1 MDVDPLCIIIVK
13 NGSRGDRLLFRY
25 PYSDEVTLE
34 TKIKDKRPT
43 PYSLITEDN
52 IQTPPEPHTSNI
64 SNGKLVGFHDKTL
77 SNLFAVKSE
86 LSDSKFE
93 LKVNDVRFVGHPL
106 RLNPTL
112 VRVSTQGKRKPSTII
127 LVNIVFALK
136 ATINHD
142 VVNCYHDL
150 SKRLGIALRHEEYRC
165 QFLSSQA
172 KIMLAAHDEATQ
184 LPEDGQVSPFQL
196 ILDRSLLAQHLKQAY
211 DELCGS
217 GIVQLRLNNWIE
229 VSFCLPQKV
238 HRSLATGLPVDC
250 EGLLKGL
257 KALKPY
263 HTFLLLVERAELLHS
278 LSPDASPALWRLLH
292 VEESHL
298 TPFFTLAADADLTL
312 TQVFMLVGHLVY
324 WGKATIIYPV
334 CSTNVY
340 VLSPHAPTVIN
351 SQLADAFRDEFP
363 GASLHVTLADFSLP
377 TSLSDKCH
385 PINSPIQQQEQ
396 VQQILWLLKHGLLQQ
411 LHTFIYLAP
420 TLTLDTDNSRGSSR
434 EIGGTGPLGSHGTS
448 SPASTSIP
456 TPTVHEPPPLSQEPA
471 SLTSQQPP
479 GHHPDITQDALH
491 RAAVQLSHPASES
504 DLGSVCS
511 DERSPSPGVTL
522 GTTPELSVHHQLD
535 SVLSLAEKEM
545 VMKVE
550 AAQNPEDLKLF
561 AKLCVYFRGHH
572 HLEEIMYRANLRRS
586 TLLHLIE
593 KFRPVLITCQHPD
606 DSITLFSYT
615 K

>member
-1 MDVDPLCIIIVK
+1 MDVDPLCVIIVK

-25 PYSDEVTLE
+25 PYSDDVTLE

-43 PYSLITEDN
+43 PFSLITEDD
-52 IQTPPEPHTSNI
+52 IQKPPEPHTSNI
-64 SNGKLVGFHDKTL
+64 SNGKLVGFPDKVL

-106 RLNPTL
+106 RLNPTS
-112 VRVSTQGKRKPSTII
+112 VQVPTQAKRKPSTII
-127 LVNIVFALK
+127 LVNIIFALK

-172 KIMLAAHDEATQ
+172 KIMLAAHDEAIQ
-184 LPEDGQVSPFQL
+184 LPEDGQISPFQL

-257 KALKPY
+257 KSLKPY
-263 HTFLLLVERAELLHS
+263 HTFLLLVERAELLLS

-340 VLSPHAPTVIN
+340 VLSPHAPTIIN
-351 SQLADAFRDEFP
+351 SQLADAFRDQFT
-363 GASLHVTLADFSLP
+363 GSSLHVMLADFSLP

-385 PINSPIQQQEQ
+385 PINSPFQQQEQ

-411 LHTFIYLAP
+411 LHTYVYLAP
-420 TLTLDTDNSRGSSR
+420 TLTLDTDNLRVSNRD
-434 EIGGTGPLGSHGTS
+434 IGGTGPLGSHGTS

-456 TPTVHEPPPLSQEPA
+456 TPTVHEPPPLTQEPA
-471 SLTSQQPP
+471 SLASQQQP
-479 GHHPDITQDALH
+479 GHHSDITHDALH
-491 RAAVQLSHPASES
+491 RAAAQLSQPASES

-522 GTTPELSVHHQLD
+522 GTTPELSIHHQLD
-535 SVLSLAEKEM
+535 AVLSPAEKEM

-561 AKLCVYFRGHH
+561 AKLCVYFRGRH
-572 HLEEIMYRANLRRS
+572 HLEEMMYRANLRRS
-586 TLLHLIE
+586 QLLHLIE

>member
-43 PYSLITEDN
+43 PYSLITEEN

-112 VRVSTQGKRKPSTII
+112 VRVPTQGKRKPSTII

-136 ATINHD
+136 
-142 VVNCYHDL
+142 
-150 SKRLGIALRHEEYRC
+150 
-165 QFLSSQA
+165 
-172 KIMLAAHDEATQ
+172 ATQ

-351 SQLADAFRDEFP
+351 SQLADTFRDEFP
-363 GASLHVTLADFSLP
+363 GASLHVMLADFSLP

-411 LHTFIYLAP
+411 LHTYVYLAP

-456 TPTVHEPPPLSQEPA
+456 TPTVHEPPPLSQEPT

-535 SVLSLAEKEM
+535 SLLSLAEKEM